1 MPPPNGVRTWAMM
14 IALAVVLSP
23 IASAHEAK
31 DYTILLKS
39 DGATPSQVPSG
50 VLVTTDR
57 LFFMMVDPGENKSQR
72 ILVDTDGDGNFS
84 GTDDM
89 SSPWLT
95 SSCSLDE
102 EGNKSDPDCAVTFS
116 IELGPSNGLLPGMVN
131 FQIQHM
137 NETQLSGINTFS
149 AFFSEDNHVV
159 APETP
164 ESTGEVDT
172 STNPQD
178 LARIGLAIGGLSAV
192 FFLLMMIRQGR
203 D

>member
-1 MPPPNGVRTWAMM
+1 MM
-14 IALAVVLSP
+14 IALAMVISP

-72 ILVDTDGDGNFS
+72 ILVDTDGNGDFTGP
-84 GTDDM
+84 DDI

-116 IELGPSNGLLPGMVN
+116 LELGPSNGLLPGMVN

-137 NETQLSGINTFS
+137 NETQLSGNNTFS

-172 STNPQD
+172 PANAEG
-178 LARIGLAIGGLSAV
+178 LARIGLVIGGMSAV
-192 FFLLMMIRQGR
+192 FFLLVMIRQSR

>member
-1 MPPPNGVRTWAMM
+1 MRTWALM
-14 IALAVVLSP
+14 IVLAMVFSP
-23 IASAHEAK
+23 MASAHEAK

-39 DGATPSQVPSG
+39 DGATPSQVPIG

-116 IELGPSNGLLPGMVN
+116 IEMGPSNGLLPGTVH
-131 FQIQHM
+131 FLIQHM
-137 NETQLSGINTFS
+137 NGTQLSDNITFS
-149 AFFSEDNHVV
+149 AFFSEDNHV
-159 APETP
+159 APP
-164 ESTGEVDT
+164 EIPLPSGEVDT
-172 STNPQD
+172 STNTED

-192 FFLLMMIRQGR
+192 FFLLVMIRQSR

>member
-1 MPPPNGVRTWAMM
+1 MPPRQGVRTWVLMM
-14 IALAVVLSP
+14 VLAIAISP
-23 IASAHEAK
+23 IVSAHEAK

-57 LFFMMVDPGENKSQR
+57 LFFMMVDSGENKSQR

-84 GTDDM
+84 GPEDI
-89 SSPWLT
+89 SSSWLT
-95 SSCSLDE
+95 STCSLDE

-137 NETQLSGINTFS
+137 NETQLSGNNTFS

-164 ESTGEVDT
+164 ESTGEVNT

-192 FFLLMMIRQGR
+192 FFLFVMIRQNR

>member
-1 MPPPNGVRTWAMM
+1 MM
-14 IALAVVLSP
+14 IALAMVISP

-72 ILVDTDGDGNFS
+72 ILVDTDGDGNFL
-84 GTDDM
+84 GTDDI

-102 EGNKSDPDCAVTFS
+102 EGNKTDPECAVTFS
-116 IELGPSNGLLPGMVN
+116 IEMGPSNGLIPGMVH

-137 NETQLSGINTFS
+137 NETQPAGNITFY
-149 AFFSEDNHVV
+149 AFFSEDNHLVP
-159 APETP
+159 PEIP
-164 ESTGEVDT
+164 LPSGEVDT
-172 STNPQD
+172 STNTED

-192 FFLLMMIRQGR
+192 FFLLVMIRQGR

>member
-1 MPPPNGVRTWAMM
+1 MM
-14 IALAVVLSP
+14 IALAMVISP

-39 DGATPSQVPSG
+39 DGATPSQGPSG

-72 ILVDTDGDGNFS
+72 ILVDTDGDGNFL
-84 GTDDM
+84 GTDDI

-102 EGNKSDPDCAVTFS
+102 EGNKTDPECAVTFS
-116 IELGPSNGLLPGMVN
+116 LEMGPSNGLLPGMVQ

-137 NETQLSGINTFS
+137 NETQLASNITFS

-159 APETP
+159 PPEIP
-164 ESTGEVDT
+164 QPLGEVDT
-172 STNPQD
+172 STNAED
-178 LARIGLAIGGLSAV
+178 LARTGLAIGGLSVA
-192 FFLLMMIRQGR
+192 FFLLVMIRQSR

>member
-1 MPPPNGVRTWAMM
+1 MM
-14 IALAVVLSP
+14 IALAMVISP

-72 ILVDTDGDGNFS
+72 ILVDTDGDGNFL
-84 GTDDM
+84 GTDDI

-102 EGNKSDPDCAVTFS
+102 EGNKTDPECAVTFS
-116 IELGPSNGLLPGMVN
+116 LEMGPSNGLLPGMVR

-137 NETQLSGINTFS
+137 NETQLASNITFS

-159 APETP
+159 PPEIP
-164 ESTGEVDT
+164 QPSGEVDT
-172 STNPQD
+172 STNAED
-178 LARIGLAIGGLSAV
+178 LARIGLAIGGLSVA
-192 FFLLMMIRQGR
+192 FFLLVMIRQSR

>member
-1 MPPPNGVRTWAMM
+1 MPPRYGVRTWAMM

-23 IASAHEAK
+23 TASAHEAK

-57 LFFMMVDPGENKSQR
+57 LFFMMVDSGENKSQR
-72 ILVDTDGDGNFS
+72 ILVDTDGDGNFM
-84 GTDDM
+84 GTDDI

-102 EGNKSDPDCAVTFS
+102 GGNKTDPDCAVTFS
-116 IELGPSNGLLPGMVN
+116 LEMGPSNGLLPGMVQ

-137 NETQLSGINTFS
+137 NGTQSAGNITFS
-149 AFFSEDNHVV
+149 AFFSEDNHLVP
-159 APETP
+159 PETP
-164 ESTGEVDT
+164 ESTGEMDT
-172 STNPQD
+172 STNAEG
-178 LARIGLAIGGLSAV
+178 LARIGLTIGGLSAV
-192 FFLLMMIRQGR
+192 FFLLVMIRQSR

>member
-1 MPPPNGVRTWAMM
+1 MRRWAMM
-14 IALAVVLSP
+14 IALAMVASP

-116 IELGPSNGLLPGMVN
+116 IEMSPSNGLIPGTVH

-137 NETQLSGINTFS
+137 NGTQLSDNIMFS

-159 APETP
+159 PPEIP
-164 ESTGEVDT
+164 LPSGEVDT
-172 STNPQD
+172 STNTED

-192 FFLLMMIRQGR
+192 FFLLVMIRQGR

>member
-1 MPPPNGVRTWAMM
+1 MM
-14 IALAVVLSP
+14 IALAMVISP

-84 GTDDM
+84 GPDDI

-95 SSCSLDE
+95 RSCSLDE
-102 EGNKSDPDCAVTFS
+102 DGNKSDPDCTVTFS

-137 NETQLSGINTFS
+137 NETQLSGNNTFS

-164 ESTGEVDT
+164 KSTGEVDT
-172 STNPQD
+172 STSPQD
-178 LARIGLAIGGLSAV
+178 LARIGLAMGGLSAA
-192 FFLLMMIRQGR
+192 FFLLVIIRQGR

>member
-1 MPPPNGVRTWAMM
+1 MPPRHVVRTWAMM
-14 IALAVVLSP
+14 IALAMVASP

-72 ILVDTDGDGNFS
+72 ILVDTDGDGNFL
-84 GTDDM
+84 GTDDI

-102 EGNKSDPDCAVTFS
+102 GGTRRTPIVPSPSPRDGSFQRPS
-116 IELGPSNGLLPGMVN
+116 PWHGPVPNPTHEWYTVSEQHHVLRILL
-131 FQIQHM
+131 
-137 NETQLSGINTFS
+137 
-149 AFFSEDNHVV
+149 
-159 APETP
+159 
-164 ESTGEVDT
+164 
-172 STNPQD
+172 
-178 LARIGLAIGGLSAV
+178 
-192 FFLLMMIRQGR
+192 
-203 D
+203 

>member
-1 MPPPNGVRTWAMM
+1 MM

-23 IASAHEAK
+23 AASAHEAK

-57 LFFMMVDPGENKSQR
+57 LFFMMVDSGENKSQR
-72 ILVDTDGDGNFS
+72 ILVDTDGDGNFM
-84 GTDDM
+84 GTDDI

-95 SSCSLDE
+95 RSCSLDE
-102 EGNKSDPDCAVTFS
+102 GGNKTDPDCAVTFS
-116 IELGPSNGLLPGMVN
+116 LEMGPSNGLLPGMVQ
-131 FQIQHM
+131 FQIQQM
-137 NETQLSGINTFS
+137 NGTQSAGNITFS

-159 APETP
+159 PPEIP
-164 ESTGEVDT
+164 KPTGEGDT
-172 STNPQD
+172 STNAEG

-192 FFLLMMIRQGR
+192 FFLLVMIRQSR

>member
-1 MPPPNGVRTWAMM
+1 MVLA
-14 IALAVVLSP
+14 IAISP
-23 IASAHEAK
+23 IVSAHEAK

-84 GTDDM
+84 GPDDI

-95 SSCSLDE
+95 SSCLLDE
-102 EGNKSDPDCAVTFS
+102 GGNKSDPDCAVTFS
-116 IELGPSNGLLPGMVN
+116 LEMGPSNGLLPGMVQ

-137 NETQLSGINTFS
+137 NGIQSVGNVTFS
-149 AFFSEDNHVV
+149 AFFSEDNHIV
-159 APETP
+159 PP
-164 ESTGEVDT
+164 ESPEATGDLDT
-172 STNPQD
+172 SFNAD
-178 LARIGLAIGGLSAV
+178 DIARIGLAIGGLSAV
-192 FFLLMMIRQGR
+192 FFLLVMIRQSR

>member
-1 MPPPNGVRTWAMM
+1 MPPRRGVRTWALM
-14 IALAVVLSP
+14 IVLAMVFSP
-23 IASAHEAK
+23 MVSAHEAK

-72 ILVDTDGDGNFS
+72 ILVDTDGDGNFL
-84 GTDDM
+84 GTDDI

-102 EGNKSDPDCAVTFS
+102 GGNKTDPDCAVTFS
-116 IELGPSNGLLPGMVN
+116 LEMGPSNGLLPGMVQ
-131 FQIQHM
+131 FQIQQM
-137 NETQLSGINTFS
+137 NGTQSAGNITFS

-159 APETP
+159 PPETP
-164 ESTGEVDT
+164 QPPGEVDT
-172 STNPQD
+172 STTAEG

-192 FFLLMMIRQGR
+192 FFLLVLIRQS
-203 D
+203 

>member
-1 MPPPNGVRTWAMM
+1 MM
-14 IALAVVLSP
+14 IALAMVASP

-84 GTDDM
+84 GTDDI

-95 SSCSLDE
+95 SACSLDE
-102 EGNKSDPDCAVTFS
+102 EGNKSNPDCAVTFS
-116 IELGPSNGLLPGMVN
+116 IEMGPSNGLLPGTVQ

-137 NETQLSGINTFS
+137 NGTQPAGNITFS

-159 APETP
+159 PQETP
-164 ESTGEVDT
+164 QTPSEVDT
-172 STNPQD
+172 STTAEG

-192 FFLLMMIRQGR
+192 FSLLLLIRQSQ

>member
-1 MPPPNGVRTWAMM
+1 MPPRNGVRTWAMM

-23 IASAHEAK
+23 TASAHEAK

-50 VLVTTDR
+50 VLVSTDR

-72 ILVDTDGDGNFS
+72 ILLDTDGDGNFS
-84 GTDDM
+84 GPDDI

-95 SSCSLDE
+95 RSCSLDE

-137 NETQLSGINTFS
+137 NQTQSSGNTTFS
-149 AFFSEDNHVV
+149 VFFSEDNHVV
-159 APETP
+159 PPEISQP
-164 ESTGEVDT
+164 TGEVDT
-172 STNPQD
+172 STNAED
-178 LARIGLAIGGLSAV
+178 LARVGLAIGGLSAI
-192 FFLLMMIRQGR
+192 FFLLVLIRQS
-203 D
+203 

>member
-1 MPPPNGVRTWAMM
+1 MM
-14 IALAVVLSP
+14 IALAVVFSP
-23 IASAHEAK
+23 MASAHEAK

-72 ILVDTDGDGNFS
+72 ILVDTDGDGNFT
-84 GTDDM
+84 GPDDI

-95 SSCSLDE
+95 SYCSLDE

-116 IELGPSNGLLPGMVN
+116 IELGPSNGLLPGMVQ

-137 NETQLSGINTFS
+137 NETQSAGNITFS
-149 AFFSEDNHVV
+149 AFFSEDSHVV

-164 ESTGEVDT
+164 ELTGEVVR
-172 STNPQD
+172 STNAED

-192 FFLLMMIRQGR
+192 FFLLIMIRQNS

>member
-1 MPPPNGVRTWAMM
+1 MRRWAMM
-14 IALAVVLSP
+14 IALAMVISP

-57 LFFMMVDPGENKSQR
+57 LFFMMVDSGENKSQR
-72 ILVDTDGDGNFS
+72 ILVDTDGDGNFM
-84 GTDDM
+84 GADDI
-89 SSPWLT
+89 SSSWLT
-95 SSCSLDE
+95 STCSLDE

-116 IELGPSNGLLPGMVN
+116 LEMGPSNGLLPGMVQ

-137 NETQLSGINTFS
+137 NGTQLSGNNTFS

-159 APETP
+159 APESP

>member
-1 MPPPNGVRTWAMM
+1 MRTLAVM
-14 IALAVVLSP
+14 IALAVFLSP
-23 IASAHEAK
+23 MASAHEAK

-57 LFFMMVDPGENKSQR
+57 LFFMMVDRGENKSQR
-72 ILVDTDGDGNFS
+72 ILADTDGDGNFS
-84 GTDDM
+84 GTDDI

-102 EGNKSDPDCAVTFS
+102 EGNKSNPDCAVTFS
-116 IELGPSNGLLPGMVN
+116 IELGPSNGLIPGMVN

-137 NETQLSGINTFS
+137 NGTQPAGNITFS
-149 AFFSEDNHVV
+149 AFFSEDNHIVP
-159 APETP
+159 PETP
-164 ESTGEVDT
+164 QPPGEVDT
-172 STNPQD
+172 SITAEG

-192 FFLLMMIRQGR
+192 FFLLVMIRQSR